1 MLEVIMLC
9 GTVCNDDTCAKLLA
23 DAGIIQSL
31 IDLLNAKQEDDE
43 IVCQIIYVFYQ
54 VSCEL
59 SKRIKHNNGQEGTT
73 QSYYICATAWLR
85 SVSKYL

>member
-23 DAGIIQSL
+23 DSGIIQCL

-54 VSCEL
+54 VC
-59 SKRIKHNNGQEGTT
+59 
-73 QSYYICATAWLR
+73 
-85 SVSKYL
+85 